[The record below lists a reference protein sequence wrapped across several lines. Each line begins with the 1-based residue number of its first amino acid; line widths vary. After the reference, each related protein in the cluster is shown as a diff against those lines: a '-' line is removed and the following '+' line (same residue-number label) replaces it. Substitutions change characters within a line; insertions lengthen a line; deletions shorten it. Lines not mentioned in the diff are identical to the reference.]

1 MWRRHETLSWRHVTE
16 PPCCVFTCDAE
27 AGCHNCVQAV
37 FRLCSVYSSRAVCH
51 AVVTGKWLTDFS
63 EECGQWRIP
72 VRMSGIAGL
81 YIAALCTLPLYLT
94 AGSPDWP
101 TDLHRQVVQTPP
113 KRLSQFTSRHIAAF
127 NTTWLFI
134 NLWLTVYRAD
144 ASSRPRLSHSV
155 SSYLQL
161 TFTPSQLVPVA
172 SMT

>member
-1 MWRRHETLSWRHVTE
+1 METTRNAALTSRNWTALLCLYVWCWSRLSQL
-16 PPCCVFTCDAE
+16 CS
-27 AGCHNCVQAV
+27 GCVQVV
-37 FRLCSVYSSRAVCH
+37 FSLFKSCRVSRSGDWQVVNWLFGRVWSVAYPGPDVWSS
-51 AVVTGKWLTDFS
+51 
-63 EECGQWRIP
+63 
-72 VRMSGIAGL
+72 GL

-101 TDLHRQVVQTPP
+101 PDLHRKVAETPP

-172 SMT
+172 SVT